1 MAERV
6 QVQGLGEAPTVQ
18 PVDLPGYQYGIG
30 QRRAGDWRSSK
41 IGQLAHALNL
51 TQEIGQQYVSVADRE
66 AEIYEE
72 ELRKKSPEEI
82 QAMLQ
87 KTEGEFDKLSR
98 KGVMSWL
105 TSPVNRK
112 RKLEA
117 VGNLSSRDLI
127 SQITTRLENPEVG
140 DEDADQ
146 IIAELR
152 DEYISKNPL
161 LRDSLLSQ
169 GGLQQS
175 LNRVTPNLKINFDRK
190 MSAENRREQALATT
204 AGLYDLI
211 DGKKDT
217 NTLVT
222 GGISDGLY
230 TEDFKKIW
238 EGSNAHNATEQ
249 RAILKGALGS
259 LARNGMQ
266 DEAEELRIWAAS
278 NLKFGTAKMTEMEQ
292 DELDDFIDDVA
303 EQSEDRNDREEKE
316 LVEQTTGEAYNALLG
331 INNPNIGYGTFNGQ
345 EYKTVRE
352 LTVAVDNF
360 RGDIDSGFISPTAM
374 RTLSQAYRRDRD
386 NYRDPL
392 DHLTN
397 EVSRNTQ
404 SILNDMFE
412 GWKDKLVRD
421 YDTAFIASPDILYQ
435 FGRDFQQDI
444 YEYTKQVVSESEDNE
459 VFPISNKVQAFIRKR
474 GNDSW
479 QELEKK
485 YKELKKVQEEKLKKM
500 PPTGGA
506 KPSEQNTFLDETP
519 EDRLNNGIND
529 LSHLFNAEATEES
542 KGQSFNNLM
551 SLKDDELLS
560 IANGRLKKE
569 PFINRLRPTFTSLSM
584 GDNGLAIKQNPF
596 SYENLIPSGL
606 KKAYNKQLAFMSVLT
621 ESAVSKFSD
630 PFSQEER
637 DEASKVLM
645 MKFNLSGGFLK
656 KEVISSGRFPEAQG
670 GQTLDFRTLSPSV
683 HIVLSKQEVDKVKDM
698 DLNEI
703 KTSTDPLVISVR
715 ETADL
720 MGQTNELLDLISNQK
735 ALLEKYSKIQGYTYP
750 IKRF

>member
-1 MAERV
+1 MAKERV
-6 QVQGLGEAPTVQ
+6 QVQGLGGAVPGIQPTIQ
-18 PVDLPGYQYGIG
+18 
-30 QRRAGDWRSSK
+30 RAGQYSVAQVRAPRNKLMD
-41 IGQLAHALNL
+41 LADALSQVNPIL
-51 TQEIGQQYVSVADRE
+51 QQYTQVADIE
-66 AEIYEE
+66 AEQFED
-72 ELRKKSPEEI
+72 ELSKQSPEEI

-87 KTEGEFDKLSR
+87 KTEGEFDKLTR
-98 KGVMSWL
+98 KGAMSWL

-117 VGNLSSRDLI
+117 IGNLSSRDLI

-146 IIAELR
+146 IITELR

-161 LRDSLLSQ
+161 LRDSVLSQ

-175 LNRVTPNLKINFDRK
+175 LNRITPSLKVNFERK

-204 AGLYDLI
+204 AGLYDFI
-211 DGKKDT
+211 DNLKDT

-222 GGISDGLY
+222 GGISDGFY

-303 EQSEDRNDREEKE
+303 EQAEDRNDREEKE
-316 LVEQTTGEAYNALLG
+316 TVEQKGAEAYNALLG

-345 EYKTVRE
+345 EFKTVRE
-352 LTVAVDNF
+352 LTEAVDNY

-374 RTLSQAYRRDRD
+374 RTLSQSFRADRDR
-386 NYRDPL
+386 YRDPL
-392 DHLTN
+392 DYLTN
-397 EVSRNTQ
+397 EVFSNTQ
-404 SILNDMFE
+404 RSYQDTFASVEELIR
-412 GWKDKLVRD
+412 GTYDKAFLQNPELLYEFDRELQQEI
-421 YDTAFIASPDILYQ
+421 YD
-435 FGRDFQQDI
+435 
-444 YEYTKQVVSESEDNE
+444 YTKQVVSESEDNE
-459 VFPISNKVQAFIRKR
+459 VFPLSNKVEAFIRKR
-474 GNDSW
+474 GNDKL

-485 YKELKKVQEEKLKKM
+485 YKELNTVQEEKIKKL
-500 PPTGGA
+500 PTITSGVE
-506 KPSEQNTFLDETP
+506 PSEKNFLMPETL
-519 EDRLNNGIND
+519 EEKVIKGSNDMSVFLNKEVDGQ
-529 LSHLFNAEATEES
+529 
-542 KGQSFNNLM
+542 KRGQSYRNLVRQ
-551 SLKDDELLS
+551 SEEELLN
-560 IANGRLKKE
+560 IATGKSKKE
-569 PFINRLRPTFTSLSM
+569 PLINRFRQIMPVSFQDVIPTKYRKAFSRELGVTSL
-584 GDNGLAIKQNPF
+584 
-596 SYENLIPSGL
+596 
-606 KKAYNKQLAFMSVLT
+606 LT
-621 ESAVSKFSD
+621 ETFVAKLAD

-656 KEVISSGRFPEAQG
+656 KENINSGRFPEAQG
-670 GQTLDFRTLSPSV
+670 GGTLDFRTLSPAV
-683 HIVLSKQEVDKVKDM
+683 HIVLSKQEIDKVKDM

-703 KTSTDPLVISVR
+703 TTSTDPLVISVR
-715 ETADL
+715 ETAER
-720 MGQTNELLDLISNQK
+720 MGQTNDLLDLISSQK
-735 ALLEKYSKIQGYTYP
+735 ALLEDYSKIQGYTYP

>member
-18 PVDLPGYQYGIG
+18 PVDLPGYQYSVG

-51 TQEIGQQYVSVADRE
+51 TQELGEQYVSVADRE

-72 ELRKKSPEEI
+72 ELSKKSPEEI

-87 KTEGEFDKLSR
+87 KTEGEFDKQVR
-98 KGVMSWL
+98 KGAMSWL
-105 TSPVNRK
+105 TSPINRK

-117 VGNLSSRDLI
+117 VGNLSSRNLI

-161 LRDSLLSQ
+161 LRDSVLSQ
-169 GGLQQS
+169 GGLQES
-175 LNRVTPNLKINFDRK
+175 LNRVTPSLKTNFDRK
-190 MSAENRREQALATT
+190 ISAEERREQALATT
-204 AGLYDLI
+204 AGLYDFI
-211 DGKKDT
+211 DSLKDT

-222 GGISDGLY
+222 GGISDGAY
-230 TEDFKKIW
+230 TDDFKKIW

-303 EQSEDRNDREEKE
+303 EQAEDRNDREERE
-316 LVEQTTGEAYNALLG
+316 SVEQRGAEAYNALLG
-331 INNPNIGYGTFNGQ
+331 INNPKIGYGRFNGE

-352 LTVAVDNF
+352 LTEAVDNY
-360 RGDIDSGFISPTAM
+360 RGDVDGGFISPTAM
-374 RTLSQAYRRDRD
+374 RTLSQSFRADRDR
-386 NYRDPL
+386 YRDPL
-392 DHLTN
+392 DYLTN

-404 SILNDMFE
+404 RSYQDTFASIEELIR
-412 GWKDKLVRD
+412 GTYDKAFLQNPELLYEFDRELQQEI
-421 YDTAFIASPDILYQ
+421 YD
-435 FGRDFQQDI
+435 
-444 YEYTKQVVSESEDNE
+444 YTKQVVSESEDNE
-459 VFPISNKVQAFIRKR
+459 VFPMSNKVEAFIRKR
-474 GNDSW
+474 GNDKL

-485 YKELKKVQEEKLKKM
+485 YKELNKVQEEKVKNL
-500 PPTGGA
+500 PTSTAGLE
-506 KPSEQNTFLDETP
+506 PSEKNMLMPDTLEEKVIKGTNDIAVV
-519 EDRLNNGIND
+519 LNKEGDPN
-529 LSHLFNAEATEES
+529 
-542 KGQSFNNLM
+542 KRGQSYRNLV
-551 SLKDDELLS
+551 LQDEEELLN
-560 IANGRLKKE
+560 IATGKSKKVPLSLITKVPIFGRTAYTRTLQ
-569 PFINRLRPTFTSLSM
+569 
-584 GDNGLAIKQNPF
+584 GLVAKQ
-596 SYENLIPSGL
+596 
-606 KKAYNKQLAFMSVLT
+606 
-621 ESAVSKFSD
+621 FSD

-656 KEVISSGRFPEAQG
+656 KENISSGRFPEAQG
-670 GQTLDFRTLSPSV
+670 GGTLDFRTLSPAV
-683 HIVLSKQEVDKVKDM
+683 HIVLSKQEVNKVKDM

-703 KTSTDPLVISVR
+703 TISTDPLVISVR
-715 ETADL
+715 ETAER
-720 MGQTNELLDLISNQK
+720 MGQTNDLLALISSQK
-735 ALLEKYSKIQGYTYP
+735 ALLDDYSKIQGYTYP

>member
-6 QVQGLGEAPTVQ
+6 QVQGLGDAVPGIQPTIQ
-18 PVDLPGYQYGIG
+18 RAGQYSVG
-30 QRRAGDWRSSK
+30 QRRASAVGRNKLMD
-41 IGQLAHALNL
+41 LADALSQVNPML
-51 TQEIGQQYVSVADRE
+51 QQYTQVADIE
-66 AEIYEE
+66 AEQFED
-72 ELRKKSPEEI
+72 ELSRKSPEEI

-98 KGVMSWL
+98 KGAMSWL
-105 TSPVNRK
+105 TSPINRK

-152 DEYISKNPL
+152 DEYINKNPL
-161 LRDSLLSQ
+161 LRDSVLSQ

-175 LNRVTPNLKINFDRK
+175 LNRVTPSLKTNFDRK
-190 MSAENRREQALATT
+190 MSAEERREQGFATT
-204 AGLYDLI
+204 AGLYDFI
-211 DGKKDT
+211 DSLKDT

-222 GGISDGLY
+222 GGISDGAY
-230 TEDFKKIW
+230 TDDFKKIW

-303 EQSEDRNDREEKE
+303 EQAEDRNDREERE
-316 LVEQTTGEAYNALLG
+316 TVEQRGAEAYNALLG
-331 INNPNIGYGTFNGQ
+331 INNPKIGYGRFNGQ

-352 LTVAVDNF
+352 LTEAVDNY
-360 RGDIDSGFISPTAM
+360 RGDTDSGFISPTAM
-374 RTLSQAYRRDRD
+374 RTLSQSFRADRDRH
-386 NYRDPL
+386 RDPL
-392 DHLTN
+392 DYLTN

-404 SILNDMFE
+404 RSYQDTFASVEDIIRDRY
-412 GWKDKLVRD
+412 DKAFSQNPELLYEFDRELQQEI
-421 YDTAFIASPDILYQ
+421 YD
-435 FGRDFQQDI
+435 
-444 YEYTKQVVSESEDNE
+444 YTKQVVSESEDNE
-459 VFPISNKVQAFIRKR
+459 VFPMSNKVEAFIRKR
-474 GNDSW
+474 GNDKL

-485 YKELKKVQEEKLKKM
+485 YKELNKVQEEKIKKL
-500 PPTGGA
+500 PTTTSGLE
-506 KPSEQNTFLDETP
+506 PSERNFLMPETL
-519 EDRLNNGIND
+519 EEKVIKGSNDMSVFLNKEVDAQKRSQSYRN
-529 LSHLFNAEATEES
+529 LVLQSEE
-542 KGQSFNNLM
+542 
-551 SLKDDELLS
+551 ELLN
-560 IANGRLKKE
+560 IATGKSKKVPLSLITKVPIFGRTPYTRTLQ
-569 PFINRLRPTFTSLSM
+569 
-584 GDNGLAIKQNPF
+584 GLVAKQ
-596 SYENLIPSGL
+596 
-606 KKAYNKQLAFMSVLT
+606 
-621 ESAVSKFSD
+621 FSD

-637 DEASKVLM
+637 DEASKQLM

-683 HIVLSKQEVDKVKDM
+683 HIVLSKQEVEKVKDM

-703 KTSTDPLVISVR
+703 TTSTDPLVISVR
-715 ETADL
+715 ETAER
-720 MGQTNELLDLISNQK
+720 MGQTNDLLALISSQK
-735 ALLEKYSKIQGYTYP
+735 ALLEDYSKIQGYTYP

>member
-18 PVDLPGYQYGIG
+18 PVDLPGYQYGIV
-30 QRRAGDWRSSK
+30 QPKAGRNKLMD
-41 IGQLAHALNL
+41 LADALSQVNPIL
-51 TQEIGQQYVSVADRE
+51 QQYTQVADIE
-66 AEIYEE
+66 AEQFKD
-72 ELRKKSPEEI
+72 ELSKKSPEEF

-152 DEYISKNPL
+152 DEYINKNPL
-161 LRDSLLSQ
+161 LRDSVLSQ
-169 GGLQQS
+169 GGLQES
-175 LNRVTPNLKINFDRK
+175 LNRITPSLKVNFERK
-190 MSAENRREQALATT
+190 MSAENRREQAIATT
-204 AGLYDLI
+204 AGLYDFI
-211 DGKKDT
+211 DSLKNT

-222 GGISDGLY
+222 GGISDGAY
-230 TEDFKKIW
+230 TDDLKKIW

-292 DELDDFIDDVA
+292 DELDDFIDDIA
-303 EQSEDRNDREEKE
+303 EQAEDRKDREEKE
-316 LVEQTTGEAYNALLG
+316 AVEQKGAEAYNALLG
-331 INNPNIGYGTFNGQ
+331 INNPNIGYGRFNGE

-352 LTVAVDNF
+352 LTEAVDNY

-374 RTLSQAYRRDRD
+374 RTLSQSFRADRDR
-386 NYRDPL
+386 YRDPL

-404 SILNDMFE
+404 SSYQGIFAGIEAAVRSNY
-412 GWKDKLVRD
+412 DK
-421 YDTAFIASPDILYQ
+421 AFLQNPELLYE
-435 FGRDFQQDI
+435 FDRELQQEI
-444 YEYTKQVVSESEDNE
+444 YGYIKQVVSESEDNE
-459 VFPISNKVQAFIRKR
+459 VFPMSNKVETFIRKR
-474 GNDSW
+474 SNEKW

-485 YKELKKVQEEKLKKM
+485 YKELNTVQEEKAKKL
-500 PPTGGA
+500 PDSTSGLE
-506 KPSEQNTFLDETP
+506 PSEKNALFPDTL
-519 EDRLNNGIND
+519 EDKVIKGSNDMSVVLNKEVDPQKRGQAYRN
-529 LSHLFNAEATEES
+529 LVLQSEE
-542 KGQSFNNLM
+542 
-551 SLKDDELLS
+551 ELLN
-560 IANGRLKKE
+560 IATGKSKKE
-569 PFINRLRPTFTSLSM
+569 PLINMFRMPFSFEDIIPTKYRKAYSRELGLTSLLSETGM
-584 GDNGLAIKQNPF
+584 RVFRLDRLAAK
-596 SYENLIPSGL
+596 
-606 KKAYNKQLAFMSVLT
+606 LA
-621 ESAVSKFSD
+621 D
-630 PFSQEER
+630 PWTQEER
-637 DEASKVLM
+637 DEASKQLM

-656 KEVISSGRFPEAQG
+656 KETISSGRFPEQYG
-670 GQTLDFRTLSPSV
+670 GETLDFRTLSPSV
-683 HIVLSKQEVDKVKDM
+683 HIVLSKQEIDKVKDM
-698 DLNEI
+698 DLDAI
-703 KTSTDPLVISVR
+703 TASTDPLVVSVK
-715 ETADL
+715 ETAER
-720 MGQTNELLDLISNQK
+720 MGQTNELLSLISSQK
-735 ALLEKYSKIQGYTYP
+735 ALLEDYSKIQSYTYP